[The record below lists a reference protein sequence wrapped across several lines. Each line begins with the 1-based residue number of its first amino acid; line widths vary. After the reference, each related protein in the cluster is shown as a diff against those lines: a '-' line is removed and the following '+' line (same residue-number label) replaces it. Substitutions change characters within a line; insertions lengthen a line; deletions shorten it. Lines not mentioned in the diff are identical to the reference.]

1 MGVKV
6 IFKDAD
12 FSANGIAPDYA
23 SIPVDAD
30 WDGWLC
36 NQDNSKVAQ
45 NNASWSTA
53 FFEIPA
59 GATKVY
65 LTGSVGKSYG
75 VSLVSSFDTTNHSF
89 TGATDNLRLLDPAG
103 YLTPRN
109 ELDITSYPDAKY
121 VMWCRVKT
129 MGLPTVEVM
138 E

>member
-12 FSANGIAPDYA
+12 FSANGIASDYA
-23 SIPVDAD
+23 SIPASAD
-30 WDGWLC
+30 WEGWLC
-36 NQDNSKVAQ
+36 NYDSNKAAQENS
-45 NNASWSTA
+45 SWSTA

-65 LTGSVGKSYG
+65 LTGSVGPKYG
-75 VSLVSSFDTTNHSF
+75 VSLVSSFNTTNHTF

-103 YLTPRN
+103 YLTPRD
-109 ELDITSYPDAKY
+109 ELDLSLYPNAKY
-121 VMWCRVKT
+121 VMWSRVKST
-129 MGLPTVEVM
+129 GLPTVEIM